1 MRKRLTK
8 HGDEFLLDFI
18 DLAGLFRVPIGCG
31 TKYRGRRLDLR
42 GMSVVK
48 MTKVSF
54 ERIWSN
60 QLESISNAINDHVG
74 DFTRGNRDYSTII
87 GRRTD
92 IKF

>member
-1 MRKRLTK
+1 MK

-18 DLAGLFRVPIGCG
+18 DLAGLFRVPVGCG
-31 TKYRGRRLDLR
+31 MKYRGRRLNLR

-60 QLESISNAINDHVG
+60 QLESISNTINDHVG
-74 DFTRGNRDYSTII
+74 DFIQGNRDYSTII